1 MTKVFAAV
9 FFLFFQGMVLGQVVP
24 LRPENWAFRP
34 GTVEFVPAASGSG
47 GAAAGP
53 SMKIISRNGVVTLK
67 NTDFTDGT
75 IEFDDQPTDR
85 SFASFYFHWQDSL
98 ENECFYF
105 RTQLAGHPDDP
116 AGVQYAP
123 TVKGINCWNIMGHYQ
138 GNATFQQEAPNHV
151 KLVIS
156 GRQMR
161 VFVNSQERPTLEIPR
176 LEGNTTHGTLGF
188 DGQAIISNLV
198 IRPGRVEGLS
208 PVEGP
213 DPTSNDPRYIRHWQ
227 VTQPDSIPRGI
238 DFSNDLMPGKQTIWM
253 PVVAE
258 RRGLVNLTRL
268 YGASPSRRIVWLKT
282 TLHSDG
288 VRKCQLRLGFLDE
301 VWIWINGHYLYL
313 DKNFYG
319 QPIAKDPRGRLSIEN
334 TTLVLPLQQGDNE
347 LLIGVGN
354 NFYGW
359 GIAARLDDLDGI
371 GLEK

>member
-1 MTKVFAAV
+1 
-9 FFLFFQGMVLGQVVP
+9 
-24 LRPENWAFRP
+24 
-34 GTVEFVPAASGSG
+34 
-47 GAAAGP
+47 
-53 SMKIISRNGVVTLK
+53 MKILSRNGVVTLK

-75 IEFDDQPTDR
+75 IEFDDQPTDQN
-85 SFASFYFHWQDSL
+85 FASFYFHWQDTL

-105 RTQLAGHPDDP
+105 RTQVAGHPDDP
-116 AGVQYAP
+116 AGVQYAH

-208 PVEGP
+208 PAEGP

-227 VTQPDSIPRGI
+227 VTTPDSIPRGI
-238 DFSNDLMPGKQTIWM
+238 DFSNDLMPGKQTVWT

-282 TLHSDG
+282 TLHSDA

-359 GIAARLDDLDGI
+359 GIAARLDELDGI